1 MDRLNTLLEHNRA
14 FVESREYEQYKTD
27 KFPGKGLA
35 ILACMDA
42 RLVEL
47 LPKAMGLKN
56 GDAKLIKNAGALI
69 THPWGSVMRSL
80 VVAVYQ
86 LRAEE
91 ICVVAH
97 RDCGMRAI
105 DPNTILASA
114 QERGISEDTIATL
127 RAAGIDLDTWLKGF
141 DNVSD
146 SVRHSVQTIR
156 NHPLMPKDVPVH
168 GMVIHPSTG
177 RLEVIVNGYGD
188 GEETAPAA

>member
-1 MDRLNTLLEHNRA
+1 MRVLNTILEHNRS
-14 FVESREYEQYKTD
+14 FVENHEYEQFKTD
-27 KFPGKGLA
+27 KFPDKGLA

-80 VVAVYQ
+80 IVAVYE

-105 DPNTILASA
+105 DPSKILSHAT
-114 QERGISEDTIATL
+114 ERGISEDTISTL
-127 RAAGIDLDTWLKGF
+127 RHAGIDLDNWLKGF

-146 SVRHSVQTIR
+146 SVRHSVQTVR
-156 NHPLMPKDVPVH
+156 NHPLMPKDIPVH

-177 RLEVIVNGYGD
+177 RLELIIDGYTGK
-188 GEETAPAA
+188 APVHA

>member
-1 MDRLNTLLEHNRA
+1 MDRLSALLEHNRH
-14 FVESREYEQYKTD
+14 FVENREYEQFKTD

-42 RLVEL
+42 RMVEL

-80 VVAVYQ
+80 IMAVYE
-86 LRAEE
+86 LRADE

-97 RDCGMRAI
+97 RDCGMRAV
-105 DPNTILASA
+105 DPQRVLDHAM
-114 QERGISEDTIATL
+114 ERGVSEDTIATL
-127 RAAGIDLDTWLKGF
+127 RAAGIDLDGWLKGF

-146 SVRHSVQTIR
+146 SVRHTVQTIR

-177 RLEVIVNGYGD
+177 RLEVIVDGYQND
-188 GEETAPAA
+188 DTQE

>member
-14 FVESREYEQYKTD
+14 FVENREYEQYKTD

-42 RLVEL
+42 RMVEL

-80 VVAVYQ
+80 IMAVYE
-86 LRAEE
+86 LRADE

-97 RDCGMRAI
+97 RDCGMRAV
-105 DPNTILASA
+105 DPQRVLNHAM
-114 QERGISEDTIATL
+114 ERGVSEDTIATL
-127 RAAGIDLDTWLKGF
+127 RAAGIDLDGWLKGF

-146 SVRHSVQTIR
+146 SVRHTVQTIR

-177 RLEVIVNGYGD
+177 RLEMVINGYGD
-188 GEETAPAA
+188 EEAPAE

>member
-1 MDRLNTLLEHNRA
+1 MDRLSALLEHNRH
-14 FVESREYEQYKTD
+14 FVENREYEQFKTD

-42 RLVEL
+42 RMVEL

-80 VVAVYQ
+80 IMAVYE
-86 LRAEE
+86 LRADE
-91 ICVVAH
+91 ICVVAP
-97 RDCGMRAI
+97 RDCGMRAV
-105 DPNTILASA
+105 DPQRVLDHAM
-114 QERGISEDTIATL
+114 ERGVSEDTITTL
-127 RAAGIDLDTWLKGF
+127 RAAGIDLDGWLKGF

-146 SVRHSVQTIR
+146 SVRHTVQTIP

-177 RLEVIVNGYGD
+177 RLEVIVDGYQNED
-188 GEETAPAA
+188 TQE

>member
-1 MDRLNTLLEHNRA
+1 MDRLSALLEHNRH
-14 FVESREYEQYKTD
+14 FVENREYEQFKTD

-35 ILACMDA
+35 VLACMDA

-80 VVAVYQ
+80 IMAVYE
-86 LRAEE
+86 LRADE

-97 RDCGMRAI
+97 RDCGMRAV
-105 DPNTILASA
+105 DPQRVLEHAM
-114 QERGISEDTIATL
+114 ERGVSEDTIATL
-127 RAAGIDLDTWLKGF
+127 RAAGIDLDGWLKGF

-146 SVRHSVQTIR
+146 SVRHTVKTIR
-156 NHPLMPKDVPVH
+156 THPLMPKDVPVH

-177 RLEVIVNGYGD
+177 RLEVIVDGYLND
-188 GEETAPAA
+188 DAQE

>member
-1 MDRLNTLLEHNRA
+1 MDRLSALLEHNRH
-14 FVESREYEQYKTD
+14 FVENREYEQFKTD

-35 ILACMDA
+35 VLACMDA

-80 VVAVYQ
+80 IMAVYE
-86 LRAEE
+86 LRADE

-97 RDCGMRAI
+97 RDCGMRAV
-105 DPNTILASA
+105 DPQRVLDHAM
-114 QERGISEDTIATL
+114 ERGVSEDTIATL
-127 RAAGIDLDTWLKGF
+127 RAAGIDLDGWLKGF

-146 SVRHSVQTIR
+146 SVRHTVHTIR
-156 NHPLMPKDVPVH
+156 NHPLMPR
-168 GMVIHPSTG
+168 TC
-177 RLEVIVNGYGD
+177 RC
-188 GEETAPAA
+188 TAW

>member
-1 MDRLNTLLEHNRA
+1 MDRLRALLEHNRK
-14 FVESREYEQYKTD
+14 FVERKEYEQFKTD
-27 KFPGKGLA
+27 KFPGKGLVV
-35 ILACMDA
+35 LACMDA

-80 VVAVYQ
+80 IMAVYE

-97 RDCGMRAI
+97 QDCGMRAV
-105 DPNTILASA
+105 DPQRVLDHAM
-114 QERGISEDTIATL
+114 ERGVSEDTIATL
-127 RAAGIDLDTWLKGF
+127 RAAGVDLDGWLRGF

-146 SVRHSVQTIR
+146 SVRHTIQTIR
-156 NHPLMPKDVPVH
+156 NHPLIPKEVPVH

-177 RLEVIVNGYGD
+177 QLEVIVD
-188 GEETAPAA
+188 GGQNDDALE

>member
-1 MDRLNTLLEHNRA
+1 MDRLSALLEHNRH
-14 FVESREYEQYKTD
+14 FVENREYEQFKTD

-35 ILACMDA
+35 VLACMDA

-80 VVAVYQ
+80 IMAVYE
-86 LRAEE
+86 LRADE

-97 RDCGMRAI
+97 RDCGMRAV
-105 DPNTILASA
+105 DPQRVLDHAM
-114 QERGISEDTIATL
+114 ERGVSEDTIATL
-127 RAAGIDLDTWLKGF
+127 RAAGIDLDGWLKGF

-146 SVRHSVQTIR
+146 SVRHTVHTIR

-177 RLEVIVNGYGD
+177 RLEVIVDGYHND
-188 GEETAPAA
+188 DAPE

>member
-14 FVESREYEQYKTD
+14 FVENREYEQYKTD

-35 ILACMDA
+35 VLACMDA

-80 VVAVYQ
+80 IMAVYE
-86 LRAEE
+86 LRADE

-97 RDCGMRAI
+97 RDCGMRAV
-105 DPNTILASA
+105 DPQRVLEHAM
-114 QERGISEDTIATL
+114 ERGVSEDTIATL
-127 RAAGIDLDTWLKGF
+127 RAAGIDLDGWLKGF

-146 SVRHSVQTIR
+146 SVRHTVQTIR
-156 NHPLMPKDVPVH
+156 NHPLLPKDVPVH

-177 RLEVIVNGYGD
+177 RLEVVINGYGD
-188 GEETAPAA
+188 EEAPAA

>member
-1 MDRLNTLLEHNRA
+1 MDRLSALLEHNRH
-14 FVESREYEQYKTD
+14 FVENREYEQFKTD

-42 RLVEL
+42 RMVEL

-80 VVAVYQ
+80 IMAVYE
-86 LRAEE
+86 LRADE
-91 ICVVAH
+91 ICVVAP
-97 RDCGMRAI
+97 RDCGMRAV
-105 DPNTILASA
+105 DPQRGRDHAM
-114 QERGISEDTIATL
+114 ERGVSEDTITTL
-127 RAAGIDLDTWLKGF
+127 RAAGIDLDGWLKGF

-146 SVRHSVQTIR
+146 SVRHTVQTIR

-168 GMVIHPSTG
+168 VMVIHPSTG
-177 RLEVIVNGYGD
+177 RLEVIVDGYQNED
-188 GEETAPAA
+188 TQE

>member
-1 MDRLNTLLEHNRA
+1 MDRLSALLEHNRH
-14 FVESREYEQYKTD
+14 FVENREYEQFKTD

-42 RLVEL
+42 RMVEL

-80 VVAVYQ
+80 IMAVYE
-86 LRAEE
+86 LRADE

-97 RDCGMRAI
+97 RDCGMRAV
-105 DPNTILASA
+105 DPQRVLDHAM
-114 QERGISEDTIATL
+114 ERGVSEDTIATL
-127 RAAGIDLDTWLKGF
+127 RAAGIDLDGWLKGF

-146 SVRHSVQTIR
+146 SVRHTVQTIR

-177 RLEVIVNGYGD
+177 RLEVIVDGYQND
-188 GEETAPAA
+188 DAQE

>member
-14 FVESREYEQYKTD
+14 FVENREYEQFKTD

-56 GDAKLIKNAGALI
+56 GDVKLIKNAGALI
-69 THPWGSVMRSL
+69 THQWGSVMRSL
-80 VVAVYQ
+80 IVAVYE

-97 RDCGMRAI
+97 HDCGMRAI
-105 DPNTILASA
+105 DPHKVLSHA
-114 QERGISEDTIATL
+114 QERGVSAETIATL
-127 RAAGIDLDTWLKGF
+127 RGAGIDLDTWLKGF
-141 DNVSD
+141 DNVAD

-156 NHPLMPKDVPVH
+156 NHPLMPKDIPVH

-177 RLEVIVNGYGD
+177 RLEVIVNGYGA
-188 GEETAPAA
+188 EPTAAE

>member
-14 FVESREYEQYKTD
+14 FVENREYEQYKTD

-80 VVAVYQ
+80 IMAVYE
-86 LRAEE
+86 LRADE

-97 RDCGMRAI
+97 RDCGMRAV
-105 DPNTILASA
+105 DPQRVLNHAM
-114 QERGISEDTIATL
+114 ERGVSEDTIATL
-127 RAAGIDLDTWLKGF
+127 RAAGIDLDGWLKGF

-146 SVRHSVQTIR
+146 SVRHTVQTIR

-177 RLEVIVNGYGD
+177 RLEMVINGYGD
-188 GEETAPAA
+188 EEAPAA

>member
-1 MDRLNTLLEHNRA
+1 MNRLSALLEHNRQ
-14 FVESREYEQYKTD
+14 FVENREYEQFKTD

-42 RLVEL
+42 RMVEL

-80 VVAVYQ
+80 IMAVYE
-86 LRAEE
+86 LRADE

-97 RDCGMRAI
+97 RDCGMRAV
-105 DPNTILASA
+105 DPQRVLDHAL
-114 QERGISEDTIATL
+114 ERGVSEDTIATL
-127 RAAGIDLDTWLKGF
+127 RAAGIDLDGWLKGF

-146 SVRHSVQTIR
+146 SVRHTVQTIR

-177 RLEVIVNGYGD
+177 RLEVIVDGYQND
-188 GEETAPAA
+188 DAQE

>member
-1 MDRLNTLLEHNRA
+1 MDRLSALLEHNRH
-14 FVESREYEQYKTD
+14 FVENREYEQFKTD

-35 ILACMDA
+35 VLACMDA

-80 VVAVYQ
+80 IMAVYE
-86 LRAEE
+86 LRADE

-97 RDCGMRAI
+97 RDCGMRAV
-105 DPNTILASA
+105 DPQRVLDHAM
-114 QERGISEDTIATL
+114 ERGVSEDTIATL
-127 RAAGIDLDTWLKGF
+127 RAAGIDLDGWLKGS

-146 SVRHSVQTIR
+146 SVRHTVHTIR

-177 RLEVIVNGYGD
+177 RLEVIVDGYLND
-188 GEETAPAA
+188 DAQE

>member
-14 FVESREYEQYKTD
+14 FVENREYEQYKTD

-42 RLVEL
+42 RMVEL

-80 VVAVYQ
+80 IMAVYE
-86 LRAEE
+86 LRADE

-97 RDCGMRAI
+97 RDCGMRAV
-105 DPNTILASA
+105 DPQRVLEHAM
-114 QERGISEDTIATL
+114 ERGVSEDTIATL
-127 RAAGIDLDTWLKGF
+127 RAAGIDLDGWLKGF

-146 SVRHSVQTIR
+146 SVRHTVQTIR
-156 NHPLMPKDVPVH
+156 NHPLLPKDVPVH

-177 RLEVIVNGYGD
+177 RLEVVINGYGD
-188 GEETAPAA
+188 EEAPAA

>member
-1 MDRLNTLLEHNRA
+1 MDRLSALLEHNRH
-14 FVESREYEQYKTD
+14 FVENREYEQFKTD

-35 ILACMDA
+35 VLACMDA

-80 VVAVYQ
+80 IMAVYE
-86 LRAEE
+86 LRADE

-97 RDCGMRAI
+97 RDCGMRAV
-105 DPNTILASA
+105 DPQRVLDHAM
-114 QERGISEDTIATL
+114 ERGVSEDTIATL
-127 RAAGIDLDTWLKGF
+127 RAAGIDLDGWLKGF

-146 SVRHSVQTIR
+146 SVRHTVHTIR

-177 RLEVIVNGYGD
+177 RLEVIVDGYLND
-188 GEETAPAA
+188 DAQE

>member
-14 FVESREYEQYKTD
+14 FVENREYEQYKTD

-42 RLVEL
+42 RMVEL

-80 VVAVYQ
+80 IMAVYE
-86 LRAEE
+86 LRADE

-97 RDCGMRAI
+97 RDCGMRAV
-105 DPNTILASA
+105 DPQRVLNHAM
-114 QERGISEDTIATL
+114 ERGVSEDTIATL
-127 RAAGIDLDTWLKGF
+127 RAAGIDLDGWLKGF

-146 SVRHSVQTIR
+146 SVRHTVQTIR

-177 RLEVIVNGYGD
+177 RLEMVINGYGD
-188 GEETAPAA
+188 EEAPAA